1 MYKNASNANRTKFII
16 KEKQKNYI
24 HWIYLKNHSK
34 KSASI
39 S

>member
-1 MYKNASNANRTKFII
+1 MNALNANRTKFNT
-16 KEKQKNYI
+16 KGKQENYI
-24 HWIYLKNHSK
+24 HWIYLKDHGK